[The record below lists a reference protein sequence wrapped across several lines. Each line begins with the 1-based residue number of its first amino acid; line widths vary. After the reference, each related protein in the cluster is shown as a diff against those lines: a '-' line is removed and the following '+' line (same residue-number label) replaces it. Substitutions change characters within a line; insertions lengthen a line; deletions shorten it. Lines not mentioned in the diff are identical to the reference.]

1 MISILHYLYR
11 KSGRQAMAALLA
23 ATLLG
28 FGMSSTAQV
37 LQDHTRHQQ
46 TPPPDQN
53 HGPAKNAKRGARAI
67 GVVEFLPGGG
77 TRLVPIAIW
86 IDDRFYDA
94 SLYAANP
101 EPLAVEPQTV
111 YQATDY
117 GEPTGLFTVTTPKE
131 VNGNWIADGRWTPH
145 LALDEKLAQRAAQ
158 QPKKKATVN
167 PDDDRPVLHRAGSSG
182 SSGSGNSSTNTGAA
196 SGSSG
201 NTPPPSTDDP
211 DRPTLKNSSPNASTP
226 ASAAPASGPT
236 QAGNPSKP
244 TSPAAT
250 SSSPAASADDTN
262 ENDPSRPT
270 LRRGKPAAEPDQP
283 EPAQTSAAK
292 SAAVKGAAQ
301 VKPVSAVAG
310 PGRHSYPAVSDAGKY
325 EMRSLLYAMGSSE
338 RVDRSQEM
346 SALALDDIRKFIAQR
361 KTPAL
366 PKAATITDYD
376 LRGFDLD
383 YTNSPTLVFT
393 ATLPVAGTKAL
404 RGGDF
409 NYYVTVVAREDI
421 NGAPIKIFSSVTD
434 SNHLDAFSRMEIIDA
449 VDADANGRGDL
460 LFRQYS
466 DTGISYG
473 LYRVYPYQMQKIFEG
488 GSGI

>member
-1 MISILHYLYR
+1 
-11 KSGRQAMAALLA
+11 MAALLGVG
-23 ATLLG
+23 LLG
-28 FGMSSTAQV
+28 LGMSAVAQV

-53 HGPAKNAKRGARAI
+53 HGPTKNAKRGARAI

-117 GEPTGLFTVTTPKE
+117 GEPTGLFTVVTPKE
-131 VNGNWIADGRWTPH
+131 VNGSWVADGKWTPH
-145 LALDEKLAQRAAQ
+145 RAMDEMLAKQAAK
-158 QPKKKATVN
+158 QPKKKVTAN
-167 PDDDRPVLHRAGSSG
+167 ADDDRPVLHRAGSSG
-182 SSGSGNSSTNTGAA
+182 SGDSGTPSGTSS
-196 SGSSG
+196 
-201 NTPPPSTDDP
+201 NTPPPSNDDP
-211 DRPTLKNSSPNASTP
+211 DRPTLKNSSPSSASTP
-226 ASAAPASGPT
+226 AAPASSGPT
-236 QAGNPSKP
+236 PADSAPKSGTQQA
-244 TSPAAT
+244 
-250 SSSPAASADDTN
+250 SSSVSAPASANDTN
-262 ENDPSRPT
+262 ENDPGRPL
-270 LRRGKPAAEPDQP
+270 LRRGKPAPEPDQP
-283 EPAQTSAAK
+283 EPPAQTSATK
-292 SAAVKGAAQ
+292 SAAATGTAQ
-301 VKPVSAVAG
+301 VKPVSTLAG
-310 PGRHSYPAVSDAGKY
+310 SGHHSYPAVSDAGKY

-346 SALALDDIRKFIAQR
+346 GELALDDIRKFVAQR

-366 PKAATITDYD
+366 PKTAAITDYD
-376 LRGFDLD
+376 LRAFDLD
-383 YTNSPTLVFT
+383 YSNSPTLVYT
-393 ATLPVAGTKAL
+393 ATLAVPGAKAL
-404 RGGDF
+404 RGGGFD
-409 NYYVTVVAREDI
+409 YYVTVVAREDI
-421 NGAPIKIFSSVTD
+421 NGKPIKIFSSVTD
-434 SNHLDAFSRMEIIDA
+434 SNHLDAFARMEIIDA

-488 GSGI
+488 GSGV